1 MRGLWRRL
9 KGASGLP
16 ELPEA
21 VERAVLLVGRLA
33 ARWPELRSRKLAA
46 TVEAMIARCDAG
58 IAAQLGEIYG
68 HREMERL
75 EGAWR
80 GLHWL
85 VREMPPREDIA
96 LTVMNVA
103 KAEVADA
110 ETEVR
115 HAAWARVYAQRQAPP
130 VAVLLVDGAF
140 DHADTPALTALA
152 RLGALA
158 QMPVIAGAAPALM
171 GLAEPQDLS
180 ALRDPE
186 AALASPAH
194 EGFAALRRGPEARYL
209 GLCITRFALTPPGAL
224 PRQPC
229 PVPGQY
235 AIAANIARSVA
246 KSGWPQDCRGVEGGG
261 VAGLGP
267 TEAAIDERQESH
279 LARAGLIAALGAKT
293 RAWAGFFSLISLSR
307 RDDLAGDAARNWRV
321 STHLPYLM
329 VATRYAQH
337 ILRLAADWPG
347 PRDAGFEA
355 HIRDWLER
363 QTDRSMQLNEA
374 EMAQRPL
381 WGHQFDLTG
390 EARARLSLSPG
401 FKLEGVPGAIEL
413 ELTLPER
420 ARQRP
425 PGAQR

>member
-9 KGASGLP
+9 RGASGLP
-16 ELPEA
+16 ELPEE

-33 ARWPELRSRKLAA
+33 ARWPELRSRKLAV

-68 HREMERL
+68 HPVMQRI

-85 VREMPPREDIA
+85 VREMPPREDISLA
-96 LTVMNVA
+96 VMNVA
-103 KAEVADA
+103 KAEVAGA

-130 VAVLLVDGAF
+130 IAVLLVDAAF
-140 DHADTPALTALA
+140 EHADTQALTDLA

-158 QMPVIAGAAPALM
+158 QMPVIAGAAPALL
-171 GLAEPQDLS
+171 GLAAPQDLS
-180 ALRDPE
+180 ALRDPD
-186 AALASPAH
+186 AALATPSH
-194 EGFAALRRGPEARYL
+194 EGFAALLRAPEARYL
-209 GLCITRFALTPPGAL
+209 GLCVTRFALTPPGAL
-224 PRQPC
+224 PRPRC

-246 KSGWPQDCRGVEGGG
+246 KWGWPQDCRGVEGGG

-279 LARAGLIAALGAKT
+279 LARAGLIAALDAKH
-293 RAWAGFFSLISLSR
+293 RAWAGFFSLTSLSR
-307 RDDLAGDAARNWRV
+307 RDDLAGEAAGNWRV
-321 STHLPYLM
+321 STQLPYLM

-347 PRDAGFEA
+347 PRDAAFET

-374 EMAQRPL
+374 EMALRPL

-390 EARARLSLSPG
+390 KSSARLSLSPG

-413 ELTLPER
+413 DLTLPEP
-420 ARQRP
+420 AHQQ
-425 PGAQR
+425 ASDAKS

>member
-9 KGASGLP
+9 RGASGLP
-16 ELPEA
+16 ELPEE

-33 ARWPELRSRKLAA
+33 RRWPDLRSRKLAV
-46 TVEAMIARCDAG
+46 TVEAMIAQCDAR

-68 HREMERL
+68 HPVMQRL

-80 GLHWL
+80 GLHWV

-103 KAEVADA
+103 KAEVASGEA
-110 ETEVR
+110 ELR
-115 HAAWARVYAQRQAPP
+115 HAAWAGVYAERKAPP
-130 VAVLLVDGAF
+130 IAVLLVDVAF
-140 DHADTPALTALA
+140 DHADTQALTDLA
-152 RLGALA
+152 RLGGLA
-158 QMPVIAGAAPALM
+158 QMPVIAGAAPALL
-171 GLAEPQDLS
+171 GLAEPQGLS

-186 AALASPAH
+186 AALATPAH
-194 EGFAALRRGPEARYL
+194 DGFAALRRAPEARYL
-209 GLCITRFALTPPGAL
+209 GLCITRFAFASPGDL
-224 PRQPC
+224 PRPPC
-229 PVPGQY
+229 PVPGEY

-246 KSGWPQDCRGVEGGG
+246 KWGWPQDCRGVEGGG

-279 LARAGLIAALGAKT
+279 LARAGLIAALDAKN
-293 RAWAGFFSLISLSR
+293 RARAGFFSLTSLSR
-307 RDDLAGDAARNWRV
+307 RDDLAGEAAGNWRV

-347 PRDAGFEA
+347 PREAGFEA
-355 HIRDWLER
+355 HIRDWLES

-390 EARARLSLSPG
+390 EASARLSFSPG

-413 ELTLPER
+413 ELTLPEQ
-420 ARQRP
+420 AHQQ
-425 PGAQR
+425 ALDAKQ